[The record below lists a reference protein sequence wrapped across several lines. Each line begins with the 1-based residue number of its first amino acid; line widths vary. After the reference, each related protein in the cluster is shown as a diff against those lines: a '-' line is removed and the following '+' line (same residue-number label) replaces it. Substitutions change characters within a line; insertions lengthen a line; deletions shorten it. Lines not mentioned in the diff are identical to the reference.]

1 MSQHTL
7 RRTGASVA
15 AAAAAA
21 AALTGAV
28 ASAHPAAASSKTF
41 SLLPA
46 GKTLACL
53 TAPGKT
59 PRATATV
66 VNTGPNQTMKLTV
79 SGIKPGLDF
88 DLFTVE
94 KSPFNAAGQPNPA
107 FDGKFGLAW
116 YQSDLHVGAQGSGSV
131 TIRTILNPEIF
142 GFDANTGLQPTHTF
156 HVGFWFNNPANA
168 AACGFTGFTPF
179 NGEQHAGPVAM
190 ITKPGANGKGP
201 LG

>member
-1 MSQHTL
+1 MSQQIL
-7 RRTGASVA
+7 RRAGTSVA
-15 AAAAAA
+15 AVVATA
-21 AALTGAV
+21 AALAGPV
-28 ASAHPAAASSKTF
+28 VPAHPAAASSKTF

-53 TAPGKT
+53 AAPGKT
-59 PRATATV
+59 PKATATV
-66 VNTGPNQTMKLTV
+66 VNSGPNQTMTLRV
-79 SGIKPGLDF
+79 SGIKPGLAF

-107 FDGKFGLAW
+107 FDGRFGLAW

-131 TIRTILNPEIF
+131 KIRTILNPEIF

-168 AACGFTGFTPF
+168 AACGFSGFTPF

-190 ITKPGANGKGP
+190 ITKPGANGRGP

>member
-1 MSQHTL
+1 MAL
-7 RRTGASVA
+7 A
-15 AAAAAA
+15 AAAAGALAA
-21 AALTGAV
+21 PV
-28 ASAHPAAASSKTF
+28 VSAHPAAAASKTF

-53 TAPGKT
+53 AAPGKT
-59 PRATATV
+59 PKATATV
-66 VNTGPNQTMKLTV
+66 VESGPNQTMTLNV

-94 KSPFNAAGQPNPA
+94 KSPFNSAGKPNPA
-107 FDGKFGLAW
+107 FDGRFGLAW
-116 YQSDLHVGAQGSGSV
+116 YQSDLEVGSSGTGSV
-131 TIRTILNPEIF
+131 KIRTILNPEIF
-142 GFDANTGLQPTHTF
+142 GFDANTGLKPTHTF
-156 HVGFWFNNPANA
+156 HVGFWFNDPDDA